1 MSAQDIGFV
10 EMISGDII
18 LVMTVWPQ
26 TFPEV
31 VTLVDARIDP
41 IMAISAEVAVV
52 GVTVDVA
59 MLEDGVTTVTL
70 GQSSSPTPL
79 VHAGSATRNV

>member
-1 MSAQDIGFV
+1 
-10 EMISGDII
+10 
-18 LVMTVWPQ
+18 
-26 TFPEV
+26 
-31 VTLVDARIDP
+31 
-41 IMAISAEVAVV
+41 MAISAEVATV

-59 MLEDGVTTVTL
+59 MLEDGVTTVKL